1 MSLFKQ
7 LFIAVCSLMLVSFV
21 GSFLISVESSRDQQ
35 VGQLRAHA
43 QDTATALGLSL
54 GPYARDQAMLEL
66 MVSSVF
72 DSGYFESIR
81 LIEPETG
88 TVLVERSGAPV
99 ARTAPDWFA
108 RLIDLEPAR
117 GDAILSDGWRQAAR
131 VEVVSH
137 PLFALGKLWQSAL
150 GILLW
155 LALITVLCIVLGGLL
170 LKRQLRPLNYMVE
183 QSNAISRREFLSLPE
198 LPRTP
203 EFRRVVAAM
212 NQMVEKLK
220 ALFAEEAARSERLRD
235 EAYRDPLTGL
245 ANRRQFEQQ
254 LRSRLTAED
263 QAASG
268 YLLLA
273 RINDLAGLNQR
284 IGGERTDSLICAVA
298 GQLRQLTGGRYLL
311 ARTRGGEFAV
321 LGTGLQQD
329 EARQLAVQLEQQM
342 ESLHQTGAGDCW
354 PVVHIG
360 LTPFAPGD
368 ASAELYQALD
378 HALTEA
384 MAGAA
389 QCGWALHDHRDSPS
403 AADGTHYWHDL
414 LVTALEQNR
423 VQLFFQAVVSAGESE
438 GILHHKVLA
447 RLPDSDGQLLVAAQ
461 FLPWVERLG
470 LMARLDLLMLDKVLQ
485 HMRVHRQPLAL
496 SLSGHILRDAAAL
509 ESLYR
514 QLKLEPELA
523 QQLTL
528 ELDEDDLPDQSSVE
542 QLALRLRELGV
553 ALGLQHFGG
562 CFSMIGNLAHLGLG
576 YLKVDGSYLRNID
589 QEGDKRLFIESLI
602 RAANSIDLPVLAERV
617 ETEGEWQV
625 LRDMGMAG
633 GQGRLFGEPAAW
645 GR

>member
-21 GSFLISVESSRDQQ
+21 GSFLISVESSREQQ
-35 VGQLRAHA
+35 VSQLRAHA

-81 LIEPETG
+81 LVEPDTG
-88 TVLVERSGAPV
+88 NILVERSGAPV
-99 ARTAPDWFA
+99 ARTAPDWFI
-108 RLIDLEPAR
+108 RLVGLEPAR
-117 GDAILSDGWRQAAR
+117 GEAILSDGWRQAAG
-131 VEVVSH
+131 VEVISH

-150 GILLW
+150 ATLLW
-155 LALITVLCIVLGGLL
+155 LALIAVVCIVLGGLL

-235 EAYRDPLTGL
+235 EAYSDPLTGL

-273 RINDLAGLNQR
+273 RVNDLAGLNQR

-298 GQLRQLTGGRYLL
+298 SQLHQLTEGRYLL
-311 ARTRGGEFAV
+311 ARIRGGEFAV
-321 LGTGLQQD
+321 LGAGLQLD

-342 ESLHQTGAGDCW
+342 ESLHQTGVGDCW

-368 ASAELYQALD
+368 SPAELYQALD
-378 HALTEA
+378 HALAEA
-384 MAGAA
+384 MVGTAK
-389 QCGWALHDHRDSPS
+389 CSWALHEHRDSPP
-403 AADGTHYWHDL
+403 AVDETHYWHG
-414 LVTALEQNR
+414 LVTTALEQNR
-423 VQLFFQAVVSAGESE
+423 VQLFFQAVVTGRED
-438 GILHHKVLA
+438 GVVLHHKVLA
-447 RLPDSDGQLLVAAQ
+447 RLPDSSGQLLVAAQ

-470 LMARLDLLMLDKVLQ
+470 LMARFDLLMLDNVLQ
-485 HMRVHRQPLAL
+485 HIRVHRQPLAL
-496 SLSGHILRDAAAL
+496 SLSGYILRDAAAL
-509 ESLYR
+509 ERLYQ
-514 QLKLEPELA
+514 QLKRDPELA
-523 QQLTL
+523 QQVRL
-528 ELDEDDLPDQSSVE
+528 ELDENDLPDQQSVE
-542 QLALRLRELGV
+542 QLVLRLRELGV
-553 ALGLQHFGG
+553 TLGLQHFGG
-562 CFSMIGNLAHLGLG
+562 CFSLIGNLAHLGLG

-589 QEGDKRLFIESLI
+589 REGDKRLFIESLI
-602 RAANSIDLPVLAERV
+602 RAANSIDLPLLAERV
-617 ETEGEWQV
+617 ETESEWQV
-625 LRDMGMAG
+625 LREMGMAG
-633 GQGRLFGEPAAW
+633 GQGRLFGEPVAW
-645 GR
+645 GG